1 MDSPLWTGIYASFQ
15 EVPSSANA
23 YDGEEWQRA
32 IMARIERWHSAVA
45 QALPLPPTPE
55 RGTQLAA
62 LIAGMGSSRCS
73 VLDIGG
79 GGATTLLQVRASLP
93 EVSLAW
99 TVVEREAVCSAASR
113 VVREPGLQFTSIIPT
128 ESSADIVYM
137 GSSLQYFDNWQD
149 ILQSAAHAATRF
161 VLLEDVPAVSCASFA
176 AAQRYYS
183 GSIPT
188 WFISHDELM
197 SQANRS
203 GLKCV
208 LRDRFRAS
216 ILGDWNGY
224 PMENF
229 PETHRVGLAS
239 TFLFKVAAMNT
250 NKDE

>member
-1 MDSPLWTGIYASFQ
+1 MSSPLWTGIYASFE
-15 EVPSSANA
+15 EVPSSVNA

-32 IMARIERWHSAVA
+32 IIARIERWHSAVA
-45 QALPLPPTPE
+45 QALPLPPVPE
-55 RGTQLAA
+55 RGTLLAA
-62 LIAGMGSSRCS
+62 LIAGMGLSSCR

-79 GGATTLLQVRASLP
+79 GGATTLLQVKGSLP
-93 EVSLAW
+93 EVSLDW
-99 TVVEREAVCSAASR
+99 TVVEREAVCAVASS
-113 VVREPGLQFTSIIPT
+113 VVLESGLQFTTSIPT
-128 ESSADIVYM
+128 ESAADIAYM
-137 GSSLQYFDNWQD
+137 GSSLQYFDDWQGV
-149 ILQSAAHAATRF
+149 LYRAASAATRF

-176 AAQRYYS
+176 SAQRYYS

-224 PMENF
+224 PMDNF

-239 TFLFKVAAMNT
+239 TFLFKVAA
-250 NKDE
+250 

>member
-1 MDSPLWTGIYASFQ
+1 MNSPLWTGIFASFE
-15 EVPSSANA
+15 EVPSSVNA
-23 YDGEEWQRA
+23 YDGVEWQRA
-32 IMARIERWHSAVA
+32 ITARIERWHSAVG
-45 QALPLPPTPE
+45 QALPLPPVPE
-55 RGTQLAA
+55 RGTLLAA
-62 LIAGMGSSRCS
+62 LIAGMGSSHCS

-79 GGATTLLQVRASLP
+79 GGATTLLQVKASLP
-93 EVSLAW
+93 EVSLDW
-99 TVVEREAVCSAASR
+99 TVVEREAVCAAASS
-113 VVREPGLQFTSIIPT
+113 VVLEPGLQFTSKIPT
-128 ESSADIVYM
+128 ESPADIVYM
-137 GSSLQYFDNWQD
+137 GSSLQYFEDWRGVFD
-149 ILQSAAHAATRF
+149 SAIHAAKRF

-176 AAQRYYS
+176 SAQRYYS

-224 PMENF
+224 PMDNF

-239 TFLFKVAAMNT
+239 TFLFKVGV
-250 NKDE
+250 